1 MKKIGIFGGTFD
13 PIHNGHLAMA
23 GELKAALAL
32 DEMRLLPC
40 HLPPHRQQPGVSS
53 QLRAE
58 MAEMAVLDCKDL
70 SVDCR
75 ELNRHSPSYSID
87 TLIELREELNN
98 EFGSNTS
105 LTLCMGMDSLNS
117 LTSWHRWDELLNY
130 AHIAVVSRPGCEY
143 PDASSEVGLW
153 LLENQGSPDT
163 IAAQAAGTV
172 SVYQLSLLAISATD
186 IRAQIA
192 QGESPS
198 ALLPQ
203 RVWQCIKERGLYGR
217 NEVRTY

>member
-1 MKKIGIFGGTFD
+1 MKTIGIFGGTFD

-23 GELKAALAL
+23 RELKTALAL

-98 EFGSNTS
+98 ELGSDTS

-117 LTSWHRWDELLNY
+117 LTSWHRWNELLNY
-130 AHIAVVSRPGCEY
+130 AHIAVVSRPGCDY
-143 PDASSEVGLW
+143 PDADSEVGLW
-153 LLENQGSPDT
+153 LVEHQGSPEI

-172 SVYQLSLLAISATD
+172 SVYQLSLLPISATD

-192 QGESPS
+192 RGKSPS

-203 RVWQCIKERGLYGR
+203 SVWRCIEEHGLYGHHKI
-217 NEVRTY
+217 

>member
-32 DEMRLLPC
+32 DEMRLVPC

-58 MAEMAVLDCKDL
+58 MAEIAVADNPDL

-75 ELNRHSPSYSID
+75 ELSREKHSYSID
-87 TLIELREELNN
+87 TLIELREELNKQ
-98 EFGSNTS
+98 FGGDVS

-117 LTSWHRWDELLNY
+117 LTRWHRWGELLDY
-130 AHIAVVSRPGCEY
+130 AHIAVVSRPGCDY
-143 PDASSEVGLW
+143 PDANSEVGLW
-153 LLENQGSPDT
+153 LLKHQGSPET

-172 SVYQLSLLAISATD
+172 SVYQLSLLAISATE

-198 ALLPQ
+198 ALLPPS
-203 RVWQCIKERGLYGR
+203 VWRLIKEHCLYGIK
-217 NEVRTY
+217 NICIN